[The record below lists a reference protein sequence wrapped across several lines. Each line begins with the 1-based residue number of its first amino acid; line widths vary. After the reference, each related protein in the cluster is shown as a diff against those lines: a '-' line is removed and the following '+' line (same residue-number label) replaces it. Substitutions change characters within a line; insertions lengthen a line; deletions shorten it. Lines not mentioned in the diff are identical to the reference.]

1 MNRLIAVRL
10 GLLAAIV
17 IAGLYYTWF
26 DVLQYRMGTQPYDLT
41 VAMPRAGGLY
51 PGGFVTYRGVD
62 IGRISALDL
71 TAGGVQARL
80 AINPGVR
87 IPGDSAVSIHDLS
100 ALGEEYLDFVP
111 RSDRPPYL
119 SSHSRISVASGAEPV
134 QVSQLLSDASR
145 FSNSIDTYQVSTLLT
160 TATQALS
167 RSGPALQQVLT
178 ASRGIFAD
186 LQQVQPQTVADIVGG
201 QTLLRTGQATNPDI
215 RSYAGQL
222 AQLSQQVKASTPDIQ
237 ALFTNGAAG
246 TAQLQALLSADS
258 GPLTRLTG
266 LGQSLTAVTAGN
278 QPAVQALLVALPT
291 FANDAGSLYYN
302 GTVNGQFFLNP
313 GYLPICTYS
322 SAPLPLP
329 TAPPPPAD
337 LSATCHTTAPNL
349 LQRGA
354 ANAPEVHP

>member
-1 MNRLIAVRL
+1 MNRRITARI

-17 IAGLYYTWF
+17 VAGLYYTWF
-26 DVLQYRMGTQPYDLT
+26 DVLQYRVGSQPYDLT

-62 IGRISALDL
+62 IGRITSIGLSR
-71 TAGGVQARL
+71 TGVAVRL

-87 IPGDSAVSIHDLS
+87 IPRDSSVTVHDLS
-100 ALGEEYLDFVP
+100 ALGEEYVDFVP
-111 RSDRPPYL
+111 RSQQPPYL
-119 SSHSRISVASGAEPV
+119 TSKSRISIDPAGEPI
-134 QVSQLLSDASR
+134 QVSQLLSDATR
-145 FSNSIDTYQVSTLLT
+145 FSDSIDTGQVSTLLT

-167 RSGPALQQVLT
+167 GSGPALHQVLV
-178 ASRGIFAD
+178 SSQSIFAD
-186 LQQVQPQTVADIVGG
+186 LQQVQPQTVADIQGG
-201 QTLLRTGQATNPDI
+201 NALLRTGQVTNPDLHT
-215 RSYAGQL
+215 YADQL
-222 AQLSQQVKASTPDIQ
+222 AQLSQQVKSSNPDIE
-237 ALFTNGAAG
+237 ALFANGQAA
-246 TAQLQALLSADS
+246 TAQLQGLLKADS
-258 GPLTRLTG
+258 APLARLTT
-266 LGQSLTAVTAGN
+266 LGQDLTSITASN
-278 QPAVQALLVALPT
+278 LPAVQALLVALPT

-329 TAPPPPAD
+329 TAPAPPAD

-354 ANAPEVHP
+354 ANAPEVNP